1 MEITE
6 LGGLEKIGMEIKESG
21 DLEKTRGME
30 KTESGGIEITE
41 SGGIEKTDWLQEER
55 SQSVFYVAICLKD
68 MCPEG
73 ECYFSSNLTSVI
85 IDSYFSSG
93 SE

>member
-1 MEITE
+1 
-6 LGGLEKIGMEIKESG
+6 MEIKESG

-30 KTESGGIEITE
+30 KTE

-68 MCPEG
+68 KCPEG